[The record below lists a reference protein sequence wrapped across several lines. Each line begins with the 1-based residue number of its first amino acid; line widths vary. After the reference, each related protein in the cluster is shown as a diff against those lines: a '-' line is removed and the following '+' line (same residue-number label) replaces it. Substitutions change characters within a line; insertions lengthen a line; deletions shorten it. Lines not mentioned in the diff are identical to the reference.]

1 MIESQRDF
9 FISNGHCCSD
19 NEDITD
25 GNNNTKR
32 LKMTEEERLTRWYV
46 KYQLILDS
54 LSSILGSST
63 HHFILTSCSR
73 ERNRLHA
80 KSTRE
85 RKKSLMDC
93 LETRIEELVVEV
105 SLPLI

>member
-9 FISNGHCCSD
+9 FIPNGHCCSD

-46 KYQLILDS
+46 NYQI
-54 LSSILGSST
+54 
-63 HHFILTSCSR
+63 
-73 ERNRLHA
+73 
-80 KSTRE
+80 
-85 RKKSLMDC
+85 
-93 LETRIEELVVEV
+93 
-105 SLPLI
+105 